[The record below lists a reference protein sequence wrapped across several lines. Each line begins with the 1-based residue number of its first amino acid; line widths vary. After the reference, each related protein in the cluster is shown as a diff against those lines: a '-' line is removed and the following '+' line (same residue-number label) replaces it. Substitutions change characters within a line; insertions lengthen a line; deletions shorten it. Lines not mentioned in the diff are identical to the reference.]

1 MSDAPGGLAPRAV
14 LLTQVAHPEALA
26 AACAVGKVA
35 ADAFAS
41 PVGALAVLHETA
53 GDAPDTAA
61 AAVSQV
67 LADAMVLLLVQRDG
81 RIAASRWSRGE
92 AGDVLSPAL
101 VLDGAPPQVEAFLLG
116 RSAADG
122 LGEATTSVGV
132 SRWKAVRLLA
142 SAARARRKG

>member
-1 MSDAPGGLAPRAV
+1 MSDAPEGLAPRAV

-35 ADAFAS
+35 ADAFGS

-53 GDAPDTAA
+53 GDAPDAAA

-81 RIAASRWSRGE
+81 RIAASRWSRGQ

-101 VLDGAPPQVEAFLLG
+101 VLDGAPPEVEAFLLG
-116 RSAADG
+116 RSGPEG